1 MIRGFVGGCVVL
13 VNLIHFCLFFEF
25 RREEGRRE
33 EKRWWWWVEEVGR
46 DERGEA
52 RAAPGEPVGS
62 ARGRHAAA
70 QGTPLQR
77 PRRGRRPGPLLAVC
91 PHCVLQQMNGGI
103 L

>member
-1 MIRGFVGGCVVL
+1 
-13 VNLIHFCLFFEF
+13 
-25 RREEGRRE
+25 
-33 EKRWWWWVEEVGR
+33 
-46 DERGEA
+46 
-52 RAAPGEPVGS
+52 VGS